1 MSTFTVNALIL
12 EKTFEH
18 HIKASSTGTAR
29 PMKRRTTVKPNTA
42 QHDSSMGG
50 FQYSFKL
57 SSISVC
63 ILHSDPASADSLVTQ
78 SRDYFEKMKT
88 FSFSGLTSR
97 RIKDLA
103 NELHS
108 MMERDRLL
116 LFAFP
121 ISGSGIVSDN
131 LENNVI
137 NRKKSENDIIIRQN
151 SKMTS

>member
-1 MSTFTVNALIL
+1 
-12 EKTFEH
+12 
-18 HIKASSTGTAR
+18 
-29 PMKRRTTVKPNTA
+29 MKRRTTVKPNTA

-103 NELHS
+103 HELHS

-137 NRKKSENDIIIRQN
+137 NIKKSENDIIIRQN
-151 SKMTS
+151 LKMTS

>member
-1 MSTFTVNALIL
+1 M
-12 EKTFEH
+12 
-18 HIKASSTGTAR
+18 
-29 PMKRRTTVKPNTA
+29 
-42 QHDSSMGG
+42 
-50 FQYSFKL
+50 
-57 SSISVC
+57 C

-103 NELHS
+103 HELHS

-137 NRKKSENDIIIRQN
+137 NIKKSENDIIIRQN
-151 SKMTS
+151 LKMTS